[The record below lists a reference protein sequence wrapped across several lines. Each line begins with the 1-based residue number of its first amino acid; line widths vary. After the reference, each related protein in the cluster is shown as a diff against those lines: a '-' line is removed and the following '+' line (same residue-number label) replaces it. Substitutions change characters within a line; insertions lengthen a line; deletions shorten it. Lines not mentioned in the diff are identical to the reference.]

1 MIRDPAVTP
10 WGIWRGSSPEPAG
23 VRNHPRSPDGDF
35 NGVKMKDDKKVG
47 VDLGLSDQDKETLRH
62 IAKTVIENTSQ
73 GKPMPGFTVESPVLK
88 EKRGAFVTI
97 TRKGQLRGCIG
108 YVQPYKSLFR
118 TVEEMAAQAAFHD
131 PRFEPVTEKEL
142 ADLEIEISAL
152 TPLRRVA
159 DVEEIEV
166 GKHGI
171 LIEKGFHSGL
181 LLPQVAAENGW
192 DRETFLEHTCLK
204 AGLPRDAWKA
214 EDTVI
219 SIFSAD
225 IF

>member
-1 MIRDPAVTP
+1 MRV
-10 WGIWRGSSPEPAG
+10 
-23 VRNHPRSPDGDF
+23 
-35 NGVKMKDDKKVG
+35 DKRAG

-62 IAKTVIENTSQ
+62 IAKTVIENTAR
-73 GKPMPGFTVESPVLK
+73 GKPVPGFTVESPVLK

-108 YVQPYKSLFR
+108 YVQPYKSLFQ

-131 PRFEPVTEKEL
+131 PRFDPVTEKEL
-142 ADLEIEISAL
+142 PDLEIEISAL

-171 LIEKGFHSGL
+171 LIEKGFYSGL
-181 LLPQVAAENGW
+181 LLPQVATENGW

-204 AGLPRDAWKA
+204 AGLPRDAWKG